1 VYQFAPSRKENE
13 KRFQRRHLLRLL
25 SFAFGSSLVLSRNQL
40 GIAAQTTTQTKIP
53 PPSAGAAVG
62 HGFAGG
68 TAMEEVTGIGGLFF
82 RAHDPTA
89 LGHWCQ
95 QHLGVR
101 SLIPTAGSRA
111 CTTLKEILSNC
122 GNQRDQPFARLLR
135 SSGLFLDLS
144 WLGGQPFKSPAMAG
158 VPDSAFAIYYCSA
171 AHQLLQFF
179 GITSPLHRDP

>member
-1 VYQFAPSRKENE
+1 MCQFAPSRKENE

-40 GIAAQTTTQTKIP
+40 GIAAPTTTQTN
-53 PPSAGAAVG
+53 PSSFRGGGCWAWLRRRNGNGRSDGNRRTVLPGSRSHSVGALV
-62 HGFAGG
+62 
-68 TAMEEVTGIGGLFF
+68 
-82 RAHDPTA
+82 PTA
-89 LGHWCQ
+89 PGGPQ
-95 QHLGVR
+95 
-101 SLIPTAGSRA
+101 SYPTAGSRA

-144 WLGGQPFKSPAMAG
+144 WLGGQPFKSPAMPG
-158 VPDSAFAIYYCSA
+158 VPDSAFAIYYCSG

-179 GITSPLHRDP
+179 GVTSPLHRDP

>member
-1 VYQFAPSRKENE
+1 MYQFAPSRKENE

-25 SFAFGSSLVLSRNQL
+25 SFAFRVESCLEPEPTRHSGTDNHPDKSLLLPRGRLL
-40 GIAAQTTTQTKIP
+40 GMASQAERQWKK
-53 PPSAGAAVG
+53 S
-62 HGFAGG
+62 
-68 TAMEEVTGIGGLFF
+68 GIGGLFF

-89 LGHWCQ
+89 LGHWYQ
-95 QHLGVR
+95 QHLGVH

-111 CTTLKEILSNC
+111 CTTRKEILSNC
-122 GNQRDQPFARLLR
+122 GNLRDQPLARLLR

-144 WLGGQPFKSPAMAG
+144 WLGGQPFKSPAMPG

-179 GITSPLHRDP
+179 GVTSPLHRDP